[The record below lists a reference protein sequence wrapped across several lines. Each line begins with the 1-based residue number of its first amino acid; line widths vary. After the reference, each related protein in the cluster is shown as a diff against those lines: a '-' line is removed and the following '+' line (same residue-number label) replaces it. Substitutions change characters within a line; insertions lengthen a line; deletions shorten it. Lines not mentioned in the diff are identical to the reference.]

1 MLDMEMIR
9 GSKPSCPILVYP
21 TLAIHSFL
29 EFFPLH
35 SLLVKDCCFM
45 LLASFC
51 LYVKPF
57 AVGNSKSRSP
67 FIRCTRFG
75 LLLLLVLYW
84 FTRAGGIGQGRY
96 SGDLVSFF
104 CPRCS
109 FLSSQRSVTGSQSFH
124 ACSVCSV
131 RLGLH

>member
-104 CPRCS
+104 LLP
-109 FLSSQRSVTGSQSFH
+109 FLLLLPSLFVSLIAKKRHWLSIFS
-124 ACSVCSV
+124 
-131 RLGLH
+131 RL

>member
-21 TLAIHSFL
+21 TLAI
-29 EFFPLH
+29 H

-104 CPRCS
+104 LLP
-109 FLSSQRSVTGSQSFH
+109 FLLLLPSLFVSLIAKKRHWLSIFS
-124 ACSVCSV
+124 
-131 RLGLH
+131 RL